1 MGNIKKELKSFLNE
15 TFIPFG
21 IRLSKSAML
30 LEFSREYVELL
41 NNHEMYCH
49 PYIRCACGSDKVFNY
64 GIPKNNEKYYHCRT
78 CETSFTMP
86 VYQQEWNKI
95 YKTFET
101 ANLHYDFWLEKYDH
115 LIRESKNFPIIDLGC
130 GTGNDTIYLQQHGY
144 NTVSCDY
151 AEEALNRLKERLDT
165 SATMC
170 FDMLE
175 GLPFLSSNYKIIV
188 ANLSLHYFSWY
199 DTEQVIGEIY
209 RVLMKGGYL
218 FCRVNSIKDKENGA
232 GLGIPIEENYYD
244 IGGKRKRFFNEKQL
258 KILLSK
264 WKILHC
270 FEQSIM
276 RLGKQK
282 VFWEVVACKL

>member
-1 MGNIKKELKSFLNE
+1 MNTTMRKLATFLNE
-15 TFIPFG
+15 TVIPFG
-21 IRLSKSAML
+21 LKLSRSAML

-49 PYIRCACGSDKVFNY
+49 QHIRCACGSDKVFNY
-64 GIPKNNEKYYHCRT
+64 GIPKNNGRYFHCRT
-78 CETSFTMP
+78 CETFFKMP

-95 YKTFET
+95 YKTSET
-101 ANLHYDFWLEKYDH
+101 ATPKYDFWLEKYDY
-115 LIRESKNFPIIDLGC
+115 LIRESKDLPIIDLGC
-130 GTGNDTIYLQQHGY
+130 GTGNDTIYLQQQGY
-144 NTVSCDY
+144 STVSCDY
-151 AEEALNRLKERLDT
+151 AEEALKRLKERLDT
-165 SATMC
+165 TTTMC

-175 GLPFLSSNYKIIV
+175 GLPFLSGNFKIII
-188 ANLSLHYFSWY
+188 ANLSLHYFCWH

-218 FCRVNSIKDKENGA
+218 LCRVNSIKDKENGA

-258 KILLSK
+258 KNLLSE
-264 WKILHC
+264 WKTLQC
-270 FEQSIM
+270 FEQSM
-276 RLGKQK
+276 VRLGKQK